1 MKKIKVSEVLFFI
14 GYIMIIF
21 SEMFSKVAVSQKL
34 ISVINNMGIGV
45 LIIAAINCI
54 IINKYNYKT
63 LIGLAS
69 ITIILIIVTIKSHD
83 NLLLKVFILS
93 IAFGNIEFKKFIKLD
108 VVIRI
113 MFFITVVMLYNMG
126 LTENYFMY
134 REDGTMRSSM
144 GFAHPNN
151 FGQYLLVICID
162 LVLLRFNKLSLIDY
176 VYVLLSIIL
185 INYFSNSR
193 TSQIC
198 LGLLFLIMILLRN
211 HINIINC
218 KLIKVLIINSF
229 LIFTIIPILLA
240 NNYRENK
247 EWAVQFNDLL
257 SNRIAYAS
265 QFLEHY
271 DINLFG
277 NDIEMKYTQE
287 ARANKE
293 QPWVL
298 DNSYLVI
305 LLRYG
310 LIAYIIIYILMIT
323 ITKDLYKR
331 KYYIIIMLWLVY
343 GINAMFENTLFKI
356 QFNSLLIILASLL
369 YKKIINTKI
378 NKIEKRTSY
387 EQEKFEY

>member
-1 MKKIKVSEVLFFI
+1 MKKVKVSELLFFI

-21 SEMFSKVAVSQKL
+21 SEMFSKVILFENL
-34 ISVINNMGIGV
+34 ISIINNIGLGI
-45 LIIAAINCI
+45 LILAAINSV

-63 LIGLAS
+63 LIGL
-69 ITIILIIVTIKSHD
+69 IIVTIILILVTIKSKD

-93 IAFGNIEFKKFIKLD
+93 IAFGDIEFNKFIKLD
-108 VVIRI
+108 VIIRI
-113 MFFITVVMLYNMG
+113 IFMCVVILLYNIG

-162 LVLLRFNKLSLIDY
+162 LVLLRFKKLKFVDY

-198 LGLLFLIMILLRN
+198 LGILFLIMIILRK
-211 HINIINC
+211 HINIINFKFM
-218 KLIKVLIINSF
+218 KLLIINSF
-229 LIFTIIPILLA
+229 LIFTIISILLA
-240 NNYRENK
+240 NNYRENR
-247 EWAVQFNDLL
+247 EWAVQLNDLL

-265 QFLEHY
+265 QFLEYY
-271 DINLFG
+271 DINLLG

-287 ARANKE
+287 ARANSE

-298 DNSYLVI
+298 DNSYLVV

-310 LIAYIIIYILMIT
+310 LIAYIIIYLIMLT
-323 ITKDLYKR
+323 ITRDLYKR
-331 KYYIIIMLWLVY
+331 KEYSIIMLWLVY

-356 QFNSLLIILASLL
+356 QFNTLLIILASLL
-369 YKKIINTKI
+369 YKKIISKRE
-378 NKIEKRTSY
+378 EK
-387 EQEKFEY
+387 EEL

>member
-1 MKKIKVSEVLFFI
+1 MKKVKVSELLFFI

-21 SEMFSKVAVSQKL
+21 SEMFSKVILFENL
-34 ISVINNMGIGV
+34 ISIINNIGLGI
-45 LIIAAINCI
+45 LILAAINCV

-63 LIGLAS
+63 LIGL
-69 ITIILIIVTIKSHD
+69 IIVTIILILVTIKSKD

-93 IAFGNIEFKKFIKLD
+93 IAFGDIEFKKFIKLD
-108 VVIRI
+108 VIIRI
-113 MFFITVVMLYNMG
+113 IFMCVVISLYNIG

-162 LVLLRFNKLSLIDY
+162 IVLLRFKKLKFVDY

-198 LGLLFLIMILLRN
+198 LGILFLIMIILRK
-211 HINIINC
+211 HINIINFKFI
-218 KLIKVLIINSF
+218 KLLIINSF
-229 LIFTIIPILLA
+229 LIFTIISILLA

-247 EWAVQFNDLL
+247 EWAVQLNDLL

-265 QFLEHY
+265 QFLEYY
-271 DINLFG
+271 DINLLG

-287 ARANKE
+287 ARANSE

-298 DNSYLVI
+298 DNSYLVV

-310 LIAYIIIYILMIT
+310 LIAYIIIYLIMLT
-323 ITKDLYKR
+323 ITRDLYKR
-331 KYYIIIMLWLVY
+331 KEYSIIMLWLVY

-356 QFNSLLIILASLL
+356 QFNTLLIILASLL
-369 YKKIINTKI
+369 YKKIISKRE
-378 NKIEKRTSY
+378 EK
-387 EQEKFEY
+387 EEL

>member
-1 MKKIKVSEVLFFI
+1 MKKVKVSELLFFI

-21 SEMFSKVAVSQKL
+21 SEMFSKVILFENL
-34 ISVINNMGIGV
+34 ISIINNIGLGI
-45 LIIAAINCI
+45 LILAAINCV

-63 LIGLAS
+63 LIGL
-69 ITIILIIVTIKSHD
+69 IIVTIILILVTIKSKD

-93 IAFGNIEFKKFIKLD
+93 IAFGDIEFKKFIKLD
-108 VVIRI
+108 VIIRI
-113 MFFITVVMLYNMG
+113 IFMCVVISLYNIG

-162 LVLLRFNKLSLIDY
+162 IVLLRFKKLKFVDY

-198 LGLLFLIMILLRN
+198 LGILFLIMIILRK
-211 HINIINC
+211 HINIINFKFI
-218 KLIKVLIINSF
+218 KLLIINSF
-229 LIFTIIPILLA
+229 LIFTIISILLA

-247 EWAVQFNDLL
+247 EWAVQLNDLL

-265 QFLEHY
+265 QFLEYY
-271 DINLFG
+271 DINLLG

-287 ARANKE
+287 ARANSE

-298 DNSYLVI
+298 DNSYLVV

-310 LIAYIIIYILMIT
+310 LIAYIIIYLIMLT
-323 ITKDLYKR
+323 ITRDLYKR
-331 KYYIIIMLWLVY
+331 KEYSIIMLWLVY

-356 QFNSLLIILASLL
+356 QFNTLLIILASLL
-369 YKKIINTKI
+369 YKKIINSKI
-378 NKIEKRTSY
+378 SKREEK
-387 EQEKFEY
+387 EEL